1 MNGLAGSA
9 LAAALVA
16 ALAAGT
22 GAAPDAVAASAIE
35 EGRKVAFDRRL
46 GNCMSCHVM
55 AGATLEGNTGP
66 PLIAM
71 KARFPDKAKLRARIW
86 DALLDVLRLS
96 RAMTY
101 KSAAAGLSL
110 GGGKG
115 LIAADSRTQKTEAML
130 RSYGRFVDSLGGRY
144 ITTEDVGANA
154 QDMEWI
160 AKETA
165 HVVGRAE
172 EQGGSGNPAVMTGF
186 GVFQAMRACAEA
198 AWGSDSLEGKRVAVQ
213 GFGNAASS
221 LVAHLVEAGAELI
234 VADVHPEAVER
245 ASRLPRTT
253 IAAPDA
259 IYDAPCDVFAP
270 CALGGTLNERTL
282 PRLTCAVVCGAANNQ
297 LASPND
303 ARRLK
308 ERGVVYA
315 PDFIANAGGVIN
327 VSYELEP
334 PYSREAARAKTA
346 EIHATMRRILALAD
360 SEGVTTAEAANRLAE
375 ERVAA
380 AREAGR

>member
-1 MNGLAGSA
+1 MEFIEFMQANGHEELAVWTDPPNGVKAFIAIHDRA
-9 LAAALVA
+9 LGPALGGV
-16 ALAAGT
+16 
-22 GAAPDAVAASAIE
+22 
-35 EGRKVAFDRRL
+35 
-46 GNCMSCHVM
+46 
-55 AGATLEGNTGP
+55 
-66 PLIAM
+66 
-71 KARFPDKAKLRARIW
+71 RIW
-86 DALLDVLRLS
+86 PHASDEDALLDVLRLS

-221 LVAHLVEAGAELI
+221 LAAHLVEGGAELI

-297 LASPND
+297 LASPDD

-380 AREAGR
+380 ARKAGR